1 VAGNTCDILDDA
13 LLRYYRYLVLER
25 EAAYTSRVGYRR
37 KSNELPL
44 GVKHFN
50 PKATFRGSLA
60 TLDVDLRGFALSWH
74 GRELSVVENSYLPH
88 CS

>member
-60 TLDVDLRGFALSWH
+60 ALDVDLVNACEDLP
-74 GRELSVVENSYLPH
+74 YLGMDES
-88 CS
+88 CQ